1 MFINLSLT
9 HTTTMFSTLGS
20 RLTNF
25 VGILNQGLRIAP
37 PEAPATGYMVLSI
50 TPILCWMFLCMLLLL
65 RSNTKL

>member
-50 TPILCWMFLCMLLLL
+50 TPILCLMFLCMLLLL